1 MQRLRAHEVC
11 AAFGL
16 GRPFSRGHGVAGGF
30 THRTWRLQAE
40 GGAYA
45 VKLLHEHWR
54 EPERRRAYEG
64 TFELERR
71 AVTAGLPAAEPVIA
85 PDGSWLVDLSQG
97 PVRVHRWVDG
107 VPLRDSQ
114 VGVQEARQLGGVL
127 AAIHGL
133 GIRRE
138 VAAAD
143 LLPLWDPSTWDEY
156 ALELQELRGLLPAM
170 ERLRD
175 VVAAGR
181 SLVGQPVLSHGD
193 LNVKNLLRQPDGV
206 LVLLDWDSAEPTD
219 PAMDAAGAAAW
230 LGGLDGSAPR
240 PAIVRAFMRGYRDG
254 GGEFE
259 KADYRVFAGMLN
271 GLHGWLF
278 ALYRRAVSAPTAAE
292 REQSRRLAGQLA
304 RRLPLILDSLDSWA
318 LLLV

>member
-1 MQRLRAHEVC
+1 MPPLRTYEVC

-16 GRPFSRGHGVAGGF
+16 GRPLSRGHSVSGGF
-30 THRTWRLQAE
+30 THTTWRLRAE
-40 GGAYA
+40 GGVFA
-45 VKLLHEHWR
+45 VKLLHHHWR
-54 EPERRRAYEG
+54 EPERRRVYEG
-64 TFELERR
+64 TFELERQ

-85 PDGSWLVDLSQG
+85 PGGSWLEDLSQG

-107 VPLRDSQ
+107 VPLRASE
-114 VGVQEARQLGGVL
+114 VGVDEARQLGGVL
-127 AAIHGL
+127 AAIHRL

-138 VAAAD
+138 VAAAA
-143 LLPLWDPSTWDEY
+143 LLPLWDPAAWDEY
-156 ALELQELRGLLPAM
+156 ALELQELRGLRPAM

-181 SLVGQPVLSHGD
+181 SLVGKPVLSHGD

-219 PAMDAAGAAAW
+219 PAMDAAGAAAG
-230 LGGLDGSAPR
+230 LGGLQGRAPR
-240 PAIVRAFMRGYRDG
+240 PAVVRAFMRAYRGG
-254 GGEFE
+254 GGEFD

-292 REQSRRLAGQLA
+292 RAQGRRLAGQLA
-304 RRLPLILDSLDSWA
+304 RRLPLIIDSLDSWA
-318 LLLV
+318 RLLD